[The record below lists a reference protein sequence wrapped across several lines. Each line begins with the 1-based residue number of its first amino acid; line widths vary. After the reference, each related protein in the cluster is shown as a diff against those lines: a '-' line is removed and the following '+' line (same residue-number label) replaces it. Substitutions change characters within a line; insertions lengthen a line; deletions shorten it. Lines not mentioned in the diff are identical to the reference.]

1 LAINNDGESAD
12 HQSVARPKVGPT
24 LFPLDLLPKQWAQF
38 RAEGFNRPA
47 CGLVYRT
54 GDFVPCGM
62 PLGGI
67 ATGSLD
73 LETDG
78 TFGFCTLFNS
88 GVPTRGPL
96 KYVFLGLSSGGR
108 TWLLSSRTATGVESA
123 TQIHYWG
130 HYPIADI
137 EYELDSPLSVGL
149 RAWTPF
155 FPGDSRLSNTPASIF
170 EVHIRNLSNESRP
183 VTLAFSFPGP
193 TQAEAQISPTS
204 PRRYHLIGFPVN
216 EPVEQGAIAAKRDQT
231 LVDGFNCMS
240 VTAETGTGY
249 ALGVLGSERVRF
261 GGGLWTEGYE
271 YITGK
276 HWNAIPTH
284 LPRTVETDF
293 DTSAAVDFDLGPHET
308 KVVRF
313 VLAWYSPI
321 WKGEKSNVFSRM
333 YTRSYPDAVAAARA
347 LAKNHE
353 PWLQRVIAWQ
363 EVVYTDQSQPV
374 WLRESLVN
382 VLHLITRTG
391 YWAAAKPP
399 IGEWCRD
406 EDGLFGMNEC
416 PRECAQIECIPCT
429 FYGNIPLVYFFPD
442 LALSTLRGYKAY
454 QYPDGGPPW
463 IFGGI
468 TGEVVEGGHSTDGCD
483 MATPSP
489 GYQSTLN
496 GPAYVA
502 IFDRYWQ
509 RSGDAE
515 IMREFYDSI
524 KKAVIYTIN
533 LRPGAEGIVSVPAG
547 DRNPTRPHG
556 KAGELLEWFEGNGW
570 FGMTPHVG
578 GIHLAMLRMAQRM
591 AEQTNDSA
599 FADQCSQ
606 WIKQGS
612 DVLESSLWNGT
623 YYLCYYEPEAGKKSD
638 MVFGYQL
645 DGEWMTSYHGV
656 PGVFRR
662 DRLPVAL
669 QKIHDT
675 CVTLNRFGAAN
686 FTQSDGKP
694 VPEIGYGTYGFFTP
708 EVYMLAAT
716 YIYNGERETGL
727 RLLRSGLE
735 AMSVERGYTWTQ
747 PNILRGDT
755 GEKVYGADYY
765 QNLMLWVLPAALAGQ
780 NVREASAN
788 GGLVDRMIKA
798 ATKA

>member
-1 LAINNDGESAD
+1 
-12 HQSVARPKVGPT
+12 
-24 LFPLDLLPKQWAQF
+24 
-38 RAEGFNRPA
+38 
-47 CGLVYRT
+47 
-54 GDFVPCGM
+54 M
-62 PLGGI
+62 PLGGV
-67 ATGSLD
+67 ATGSFD
-73 LETDG
+73 IDTDG

-88 GVPTRGPL
+88 GVPTRGPM
-96 KYVFLGLSSGGR
+96 KYAFLGLSSGGR
-108 TWLLSSRTATGVESA
+108 TWLLSTREATGIESA
-123 TQIHYWG
+123 QQIHYWG

-137 EYELDSPLSVGL
+137 EYEIDSPLSVGL
-149 RAWTPF
+149 RAWAPF
-155 FPGDSRLSNTPASIF
+155 LPGDSHLSNTPASIF
-170 EVHIRNLSNESRP
+170 EVHIRNLTDEARSA
-183 VTLAFSFPGP
+183 TLAFSFPGP

-204 PRRYHLIGFPVN
+204 PRRYRLIGFPVN
-216 EPVEQGAIAAKRDQT
+216 EPVERGVIASRRDQT
-231 LVDGFNCMS
+231 LADGFNCLS
-240 VTAETGTGY
+240 VTAETGNGY
-249 ALGVLGSERVRF
+249 ALGVPGSERVRF

-276 HWNAIPTH
+276 HWNAIATH

-293 DTSAAVDFDLGPHET
+293 DSSVAVDFELGPRET
-308 KVVRF
+308 KIVRF
-313 VLAWYSPI
+313 VLAWYSPL
-321 WKGEKSNVFSRM
+321 WKGEKTNVFSRM
-333 YTRSYPDAVAAARA
+333 YTRDYEDASAAARA
-347 LAKNHE
+347 LATNHE
-353 PWLQRVIAWQ
+353 AWLKRVIAWQ

-391 YWAAAKPP
+391 YWAVAKPP
-399 IGEWCRD
+399 IGEWCRI

-442 LALSTLRGYKAY
+442 LARSTLRGYKAY

-496 GPAYVA
+496 GPAYIA

-509 RSGDAE
+509 TTGDPEALN
-515 IMREFYDSI
+515 EFYDSI

-533 LRPGAEGIVSVPAG
+533 LRPGPDGIVSVPAG

-556 KAGELLEWFEGNGW
+556 KAGELLEWFEGDGW

-578 GIHLAMLRMAQRM
+578 GIHLAMLRMAGRM
-591 AEQTNDSA
+591 AETMKDAA
-599 FADQCSQ
+599 FAAQCRE
-606 WIKQGS
+606 WIEQGS
-612 DVLESSLWNGT
+612 AAMESKLWNGT
-623 YYLCYYEPEAGKKSD
+623 YYLCYFEPEAGKKSD

-656 PGVFRR
+656 PGVFQR
-662 DRLPVAL
+662 DRVPVAL
-669 QKIHDT
+669 EKIRAT
-675 CVTLNRFGAAN
+675 CVALNRYGAAN
-686 FTQSDGKP
+686 FTESDGKP

-727 RLLRSGLE
+727 RLLQSGLE
-735 AMSVERGYTWTQ
+735 AMSVKRGYTWTQ

-765 QNLMLWVLPAALAGQ
+765 QNLVLWALPAALAGHDL
-780 NVREASAN
+780 RSACAA
-788 GGLVDRMIKA
+788 GGLVDRMLKA
-798 ATKA
+798 AKAT